1 MKKQLLFFLS
11 IILIIFNLNFPAQ
24 ADAKIDAK
32 AAIMVDASTGQI
44 IYEQNANQQLPVAS
58 ISKLLTVA
66 VVHDELQQHI
76 ITDYSKVKITPEI
89 AAISNDPNYSSI
101 GLVSGQSYSVI
112 ELLNAAMVKSADGAT
127 VALAMA
133 AGNSLDEFVL
143 KMDQKANSIGLKKVK
158 IVNPTGLTNSDMK
171 NLSSSAF
178 PGDAENEMSATDV
191 AHLTQYLIHSY
202 PGILQV
208 SAQPK
213 ANFFITKDNTK
224 SVSNL
229 NKMLPGGAYTVS
241 GIKINGLKTG
251 TSDKAGAC
259 FVSTGEYKDHQ
270 IITVV
275 LHANGDNKDNRFV
288 QTQKLYTMLKNDYHL
303 QKITLPKNITN
314 VRVQKGAKRTLLVK
328 PGTLAIWSNQPLTSY
343 TVSQNFNNQLTNN
356 GPTLQAPIQAGQR
369 LGSVR
374 LTSNNLKTIS
384 GEPLTYSLYSNETV
398 PKGNLFQRLLK

>member
-1 MKKQLLFFLS
+1 M
-11 IILIIFNLNFPAQ
+11 
-24 ADAKIDAK
+24 
-32 AAIMVDASTGQI
+32 
-44 IYEQNANQQLPVAS
+44 PVAS

-229 NKMLPGGAYTVS
+229 NKMLPGGAYTVPDV
-241 GIKINGLKTG
+241 KICGLKTG

-259 FVSTGEYKDHQ
+259 FVSTGEYKGHQ

-314 VRVQKGAKRTLLVK
+314 VRVQKGSKRTLLVK
-328 PGTLAIWSNQPLTSY
+328 PGTLAIWSNQSLTSY

-356 GPTLQAPIQAGQR
+356 GPALQAPIQAGQR

-398 PKGNLFQRLLK
+398 PKGNLFQRLFK